1 MQANCL
7 EQKLMFITCGSYD
20 NVIRWIPPLIVTQE
34 QIEDALEIFDKAVQ
48 RAAAAWNYK
57 GSFMGDRVVGA
68 CHKLFVEVMS

>member
-48 RAAAAWNYK
+48 RAAATWNYK
-57 GSFMGDRVVGA
+57 GSVMGDRVVGA